1 MHGEGK
7 GRSYAPP
14 TYEIRV
20 AGALDR
26 TWSDAL
32 EGMAVNYGPGAEGRR
47 VTILTGALDQ
57 AALAGVLDTLFGLS
71 LTVLSVQVFSTG
83 H

>member
-1 MHGEGK
+1 MHCKGED
-7 GRSYAPP
+7 RSDAPP
-14 TYEIRV
+14 TYEICV

-32 EGMAVNYGPGAEGRR
+32 EGMALNYEPGAGGRR

-57 AALAGVLDTLFGLS
+57 AALAGVLDALFGLS
-71 LTVLSVQVFSTG
+71 LTVLSVQVISTSL
-83 H
+83 